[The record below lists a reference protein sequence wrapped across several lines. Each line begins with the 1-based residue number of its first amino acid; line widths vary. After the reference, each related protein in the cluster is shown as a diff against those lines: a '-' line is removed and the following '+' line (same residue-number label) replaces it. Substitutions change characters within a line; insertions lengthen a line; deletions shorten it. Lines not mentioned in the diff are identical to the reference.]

1 MREPVWLEEPEILA
15 IHERLLGEHGGAGGL
30 RDQGLLRS
38 ALAKPRHRRAYD
50 TDAPLTRLA
59 AAYASGIIGN
69 HPFVDGNKR
78 AGFMAAVL
86 FLELNGHRFVASEED
101 AIVAVMA
108 LAARGLGEADFA
120 QWLAANPKRR

>member
-15 IHERLLGEHGGAGGL
+15 IHERLLSEHGGAAGL

-38 ALAKPRHRRAYD
+38 ALAKARHWRTYD

-59 AAYASGIIGN
+59 AGYAAGIIGN

-78 AGFMAAVL
+78 AGFMAAVW
-86 FLELNGHRFVASEED
+86 FLELNGHRFTASEED
-101 AIVAVMA
+101 ATAAVMA
-108 LAARGLGEADFA
+108 LAAGKIGEAEFA
-120 QWLAANPKRR
+120 QWLAANIKRR